1 MYHKDKTKDVVTSM
15 KDTHPY
21 ESVAYIVVRMEKI

>member
-15 KDTHPY
+15 KDTNSY
-21 ESVAYIVVRMEKI
+21 ESVDDIVVRMEKI